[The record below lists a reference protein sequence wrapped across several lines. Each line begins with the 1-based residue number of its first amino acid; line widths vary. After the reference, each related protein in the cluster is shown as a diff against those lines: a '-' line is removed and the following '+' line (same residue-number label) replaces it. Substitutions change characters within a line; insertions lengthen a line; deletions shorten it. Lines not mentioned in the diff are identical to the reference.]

1 MRLSRRLETIAS
13 FVPEGSRVA
22 DIGTDHGYIPIH
34 LVQEGKSK
42 YAIAMDVR
50 EGPLLRAQA
59 HIQEAGLQTQ
69 VEVRLSDGLLKL
81 EQNEADCVVIAGM
94 GGELMIHILE
104 GGRDLWE
111 GIPYWVLSPHS
122 ELDKVR
128 RFLEEEAFF
137 TWQETMIKEEGKYYS
152 VIGVSR
158 KPKAALDH
166 RRSLGIP
173 LGEALPGKNGGQEEP
188 LGGINQREI
197 SYRYGKALLESK
209 DPVLMEYL
217 KKEEEQLQQIMSGL
231 SASGTEAAARRR
243 EELELELSYNK
254 EAQDAMR

>member
-1 MRLSRRLETIAS
+1 MKLSRRLETIAS

-34 LVQEGKSK
+34 LVKEGKAK
-42 YAIAMDVR
+42 HAIAMDVR
-50 EGPLLRAQA
+50 EGPLLRARA
-59 HIQEAGLQTQ
+59 HIQEAGLQNY

-104 GGRDLWE
+104 EGRDLWE
-111 GIPYWVLSPHS
+111 SISCWVLSPHS

-137 TWQETMIKEEGKYYS
+137 IWRETMIKEEGKYYS
-152 VIGVSR
+152 VMGVSR
-158 KPKAALDH
+158 KPGAAAAD
-166 RRSLGIP
+166 G
-173 LGEALPGKNGGQEEP
+173 
-188 LGGINQREI
+188 REI
-197 SYRYGKALLESK
+197 SYRYGRGMLESK
-209 DPVLMEYL
+209 DPVLKEYL
-217 KKEEEQLQQIMSGL
+217 IKEEEQLEQIMSGL
-231 SASGTEAAARRR
+231 SVSETESARRR
-243 EELELELSYNK
+243 MEELKLELAYNK

>member
-1 MRLSRRLETIAS
+1 MKLSRRLETIAS

-34 LVQEGKSK
+34 LVQEGKAK
-42 YAIAMDVR
+42 HAIAMDVR
-50 EGPLLRAQA
+50 EGPLLRARA
-59 HIQEAGLQTQ
+59 HIQKAGLQNY

-104 GGRDLWE
+104 EGRDLWE
-111 GIPYWVLSPHS
+111 SISCWVLSPHS

-137 TWQETMIKEEGKYYS
+137 IWRETMIKEEGKYYS
-152 VIGVSR
+152 VMGVSR
-158 KPKAALDH
+158 KPGAAAAD
-166 RRSLGIP
+166 G
-173 LGEALPGKNGGQEEP
+173 
-188 LGGINQREI
+188 REI
-197 SYRYGKALLESK
+197 SYRYGRGMLESK
-209 DPVLMEYL
+209 DPVLKEYL
-217 KKEEEQLQQIMSGL
+217 IKEEEQLEQIMSGL
-231 SASGTEAAARRR
+231 SVSETESARRR
-243 EELELELSYNK
+243 MEELKLELAYNK